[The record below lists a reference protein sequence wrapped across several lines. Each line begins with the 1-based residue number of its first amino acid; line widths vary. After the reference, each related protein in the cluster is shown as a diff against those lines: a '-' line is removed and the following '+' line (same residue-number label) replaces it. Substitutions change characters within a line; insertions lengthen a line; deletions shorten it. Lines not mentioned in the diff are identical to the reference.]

1 MLINMPDKQEPA
13 SPPEPKALR
22 ALAHP
27 LRWKLIDLLDSE
39 DTATATRCS
48 EVLGESVASCSYHL
62 GILGKYGYTEMVPD
76 QPGREKPWR
85 LSSRVQDL
93 SPVGLDVP
101 GQMAAEAAAEAF
113 LDHETARLKDRLR
126 RIGREPEEWRNAS
139 GVLGTNTWMTPAELR
154 TAREQIQKI
163 MLRLADRAENPA
175 QRPRGARE
183 VRLFAAATVAPP
195 APPPAISAQ
204 PAAAAQTAKSAQP
217 ANRGR

>member
-1 MLINMPDKQEPA
+1 MLINMPDKQEPP

-85 LSSRVQDL
+85 LSSRLQDL
-93 SPVGLDVP
+93 SPAGLDLP

-113 LDHETARLKDRLR
+113 LDHEIARLKDRLR
-126 RIGREPEEWRNAS
+126 RISREPEEWRNAS
-139 GVLGTNTWMTPAELR
+139 GVLGATTWMTPAELR

-163 MLRLADRAENPA
+163 MLRLADRADNPA

-183 VRLFAAATVAPP
+183 VRLFSAVTVAPP
-195 APPPAISAQ
+195 APPAANSAWPATPAQ
-204 PAAAAQTAKSAQP
+204 PAK
-217 ANRGR
+217 RGQ